1 MVRHPSI
8 GSTLLTL
15 SVRAL
20 SLGLTSVLLGGQAL
34 SPAVGEDLETDAL
47 WHYGAYLD
55 VNYAPDLSTPYS
67 VPFRD
72 KLTTTRLNQV
82 SPDLVMAYVSKDATR
97 SSPFGFEFG
106 LMTGWDM
113 SGQMPTS
120 NVMGGASVIEHL
132 ARANVSYQTD
142 VGNGLRWVG
151 GLMSSFIGYESFYAK
166 DNINYSR
173 AWGSDYSPYYL
184 IGVGALYP
192 LRPDIDLG
200 FYLVTDYNYL
210 QVINDQPKYAGQFVY
225 RLTDR
230 LKWSE
235 NLFVGPEQ
243 ENTDFRYWRGFF
255 NSMLEYDDGD
265 RLTALVM
272 DVGTQK
278 KAGGNEVQQLYAAA
292 ALYNRWRLSGPFSL
306 GLRPE
311 LYYDPN
317 GLQTGNIQFIKAL
330 TTTLEYKVKVAEV
343 TTQVRL
349 EYRFD
354 NSTGTEGGFYQA
366 GGTRG
371 PLTPSQSV
379 IFLGLLLSFDDS
391 FTIP

>member
-1 MVRHPSI
+1 MPRRI
-8 GSTLLTL
+8 
-15 SVRAL
+15 
-20 SLGLTSVLLGGQAL
+20 SVLIKGWLRCSALIGVLTGVHGGVVQA
-34 SPAVGEDLETDAL
+34 EDSL

-72 KLTTTRLNQV
+72 KLTTMRLNQV
-82 SPDLVMAYVSKDATR
+82 TTDLAMAYLYKDATA
-97 SSPFGFEFG
+97 SSPLGFELGF
-106 LMTGWDM
+106 MTGSDLT
-113 SGQMPTS
+113 GQMPKD
-120 NVMGGASVIEHL
+120 NLMPGAQVLEHL
-132 ARANVSYQTD
+132 ARANLSYQTS
-142 VGNGLRWVG
+142 VGNGLKLVG

-192 LRPDIDLG
+192 LNPAVDLG

-210 QVINDQPKYAGQFVY
+210 QVMNDQPKYAGQFVW
-225 RLTDR
+225 RINPH

-243 ENTDFRYWRGFF
+243 TQTDFRYWRGFF
-255 NSMLEYDDGD
+255 NSMLEYQNEAW
-265 RLTALVM
+265 LTALVI

-278 KAGGNEVQQLYAAA
+278 QAGGNEVQQLYTAA
-292 ALYNRWRLSGPFSL
+292 ALYNRWQLGGPFSI

-317 GLQTGNIQFIKAL
+317 GVQTGNIQFIKAL
-330 TTTLEYKVKVAEV
+330 TTTLEYKLTVEEI
-343 TTQVRL
+343 TTRFRL

-379 IFLGLLLSFDDS
+379 IFLGMLMSFDDNLQV
-391 FTIP
+391 PW